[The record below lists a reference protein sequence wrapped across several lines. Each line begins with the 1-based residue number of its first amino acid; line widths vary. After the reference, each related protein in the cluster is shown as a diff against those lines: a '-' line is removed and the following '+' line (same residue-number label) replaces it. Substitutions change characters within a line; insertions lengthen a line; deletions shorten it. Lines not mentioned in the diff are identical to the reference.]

1 MLTAYYIAAYSST
14 KRVLVIRKNLQ
25 ILLYTFPIFSFT
37 LFCTNLQEHRALLPY
52 VQCLQIVSDTR

>member
-1 MLTAYYIAAYSST
+1 MAYYIAAYSST
-14 KRVLVIRKNLQ
+14 KWVLVIRKNLQ

-52 VQCLQIVSDTR
+52 VQGSQIVSDTR